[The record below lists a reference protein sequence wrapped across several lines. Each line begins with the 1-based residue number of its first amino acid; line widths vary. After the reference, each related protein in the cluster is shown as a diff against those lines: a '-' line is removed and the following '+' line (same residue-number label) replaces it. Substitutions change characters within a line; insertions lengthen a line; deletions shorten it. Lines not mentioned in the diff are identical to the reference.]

1 MRLQIRYS
9 CAATAL
15 LAALLVAFL
24 TGVGA
29 AEDVIEF
36 LSGAKMVG
44 EVTSIDKQKKLVA
57 FSTKIGKRNLEKEYP
72 YSKIHAVTYQGKRF
86 VLNALDAA
94 GGGLGA
100 SGIGGSGSPAKSR
113 SQAEILELI
122 KQAGATP
129 PDWYDRTPVE
139 HPPSLDLSWQE
150 PAPGPWNNQ
159 KNLGQY
165 IWDIINPN
173 PRRWQSGVRLIHH
186 LLATHKD
193 DTRLQER
200 AMRALGEKYFI
211 FFQDYARA
219 AFWWQQAG
227 VGYGDAESVYLA
239 ECYWRLGNSAMAR
252 ELLLDPDKPR
262 SGTIRAGMIKLW
274 GDMGQL
280 NKALKLTELYLRR
293 GGDAHTAL
301 LMAGDACRTAG
312 RFTDALKFYERAL
325 NTPDPGQG
333 RAQRNIDRAKANV
346 EAIRMFE
353 LSDVSKVRDGKH
365 TASAPAYEGP
375 LTVEVAVQ
383 GGRIESVDVTRHTE
397 KQFYSALT
405 DMPAQIIA
413 KQGVKGID
421 ATSRATITAEAI
433 INATAKALAENQKQ

>member
-1 MRLQIRYS
+1 MRLQIRCS
-9 CAATAL
+9 FAATAL
-15 LAALLVAFL
+15 LAALLVGLLA
-24 TGVGA
+24 GVGL

-44 EVTSIDKQKKLVA
+44 EVTSIDKQKKMVS
-57 FSTKIGKRNLEKEYP
+57 FSSKIGQRSFEREYP
-72 YSKIHAVTYQGKRF
+72 YSKIHAVTYRGKRF
-86 VLNALDAA
+86 VLNATDGAA
-94 GGGLGA
+94 ATGGSA
-100 SGIGGSGSPAKSR
+100 SGSSSEAKTRSR
-113 SQAEILELI
+113 AEVLALI
-122 KQAGATP
+122 KQAGSTP
-129 PDWYDRTPVE
+129 PDWYDSTPVE

-150 PAPGPWNNQ
+150 PAPGPWDNQ
-159 KNLGQY
+159 KNMGQY

-173 PRRWQSGVRLIHH
+173 PGRWRSGIRLIHH

-193 DTRLQER
+193 DAALQQR
-200 AMRALGEKYFI
+200 AMRSLGEKYFI

-227 VGYGDAESVYLA
+227 VAYGDPESVYLA
-239 ECYWRLGNSAMAR
+239 ECYWRLGNAAMAR
-252 ELLLDPDKPR
+252 ELLLDPEKPR
-262 SGTIRAGMIKLW
+262 SGVIRAGMIKLW

-325 NTPDPGQG
+325 NTPDPGMG
-333 RAQRNIDRAKANV
+333 RAQRNIDRARANV

-353 LSDVSKVRDGKH
+353 LSDLSKVNDGKH

-383 GGRIESVDVTRHTE
+383 GGRIDSVEVTRHTE
-397 KQFYSALT
+397 KQFYSAIT
-405 DMPAQIIA
+405 DVPAQIIA

-433 INATAKALAENQKQ
+433 INATAKALAENQK

>member
-1 MRLQIRYS
+1 M
-9 CAATAL
+9 
-15 LAALLVAFL
+15 
-24 TGVGA
+24 
-29 AEDVIEF
+29 
-36 LSGAKMVG
+36 
-44 EVTSIDKQKKLVA
+44 
-57 FSTKIGKRNLEKEYP
+57 
-72 YSKIHAVTYQGKRF
+72 
-86 VLNALDAA
+86 
-94 GGGLGA
+94 
-100 SGIGGSGSPAKSR
+100 
-113 SQAEILELI
+113 
-122 KQAGATP
+122 
-129 PDWYDRTPVE
+129 
-139 HPPSLDLSWQE
+139 
-150 PAPGPWNNQ
+150 
-159 KNLGQY
+159 GQY

-186 LLATHKD
+186 LLAMHKD
-193 DTRLQER
+193 DDRLRER
-200 AMRALGEKYFI
+200 ATRALGEKYFI

-227 VGYGDAESVYLA
+227 VGYGDPESVYLA
-239 ECYWRLGNSAMAR
+239 ECYWRLGNEAMAR

-262 SGTIRAGMIKLW
+262 SGVIRAGMIKLW

-325 NTPDPGQG
+325 STPDPGQG
-333 RAQRNIDRAKANV
+333 RAQRNIDRARANV
-346 EAIRMFE
+346 EAIRLFE
-353 LSDVSKVRDGKH
+353 LTDVSKTRDGAH
-365 TASAPAYEGP
+365 RASAPAYEGP
-375 LTVEVAVQ
+375 LTVEVAVKD
-383 GGRIESVDVTRHTE
+383 GRIEKVAVAQHTE

-433 INATAKALAENQKQ
+433 INATAKALAENQK